1 MSDYKF
7 KIIVI
12 GDAGVGKT
20 SLVSRFSG
28 LDVSE
33 SYMATIG
40 VEVNSTLISIDEK
53 VVKLQ
58 FWDTAGQE
66 VFSSM
71 IKSYY
76 KGVVGV
82 YLVVDLT
89 NKFSIKRINYWL
101 QEFIENKTDG
111 LDSKIIVLGN
121 KADSLNRKYSKK
133 EMIRIMK
140 RKNLEYIETSALLGF
155 NTQNA
160 VVSMADYVYR
170 NIDLENHDGITNMNN
185 NAVDLLKTQ
194 KPSCCSIV

>member
-20 SLVSRFSG
+20 SLVSRFAG

-40 VEVNSTLISIDEK
+40 VEVNSTLLTVNEK
-53 VVKLQ
+53 VIKLQ

-66 VFSSM
+66 TFASM
-71 IKSYY
+71 IKNYY

-89 NKFSIKRINYWL
+89 NKSSIRRINYWL
-101 QEFIENKTDG
+101 HEFIENKTEG
-111 LDSKIIVLGN
+111 LEAKIIVLGN
-121 KADSLNRKYSKK
+121 KADSFKRKYTTE
-133 EMIRIMK
+133 EMERITK
-140 RKNLEYIETSALLGF
+140 RKNLEYIETSALYGL
-155 NTQNA
+155 NTKTP
-160 VVSMADYVYR
+160 VESMGNYIYK
-170 NIDLENHDGITNMNN
+170 NIDLENHEGITNMKDKTI
-185 NAVDLLKTQ
+185 DLLETQ

>member
-20 SLVSRFSG
+20 SLVSRFAG

-40 VEVNSTLISIDEK
+40 VEVNSTLLTVNEK
-53 VVKLQ
+53 VIKLQ

-66 VFSSM
+66 TFASM
-71 IKSYY
+71 IKNYY

-89 NKFSIKRINYWL
+89 NKSSIRRINYWL
-101 QEFIENKTDG
+101 HEFIENKTEG
-111 LDSKIIVLGN
+111 LEAKIIVLGN
-121 KADSLNRKYSKK
+121 KADSFKRKYTTE
-133 EMIRIMK
+133 EMERITK
-140 RKNLEYIETSALLGF
+140 RKNLEYIETSALYGL
-155 NTQNA
+155 NTKTP
-160 VVSMADYVYR
+160 VESMGNYIYKNILYVQF
-170 NIDLENHDGITNMNN
+170 
-185 NAVDLLKTQ
+185 LLYVAQ
-194 KPSCCSIV
+194 S

>member
-20 SLVSRFSG
+20 SLVSRFAG
-28 LDVSE
+28 FDVGE

-53 VVKLQ
+53 VIKLQ

-89 NKFSIKRINYWL
+89 NKFSVKRINFWL

-111 LDSKIIVLGN
+111 LETKIIVLGN
-121 KADSLNRKYSKK
+121 KADSLNRKYSKEDMEK
-133 EMIRIMK
+133 IMK
-140 RKNLEYIETSALLGF
+140 RKNLEYIETSALLGI
-155 NTQNA
+155 NTKRA
-160 VVSMADYVYR
+160 VDSMTNYIYR
-170 NIDLENHDGITNMNN
+170 NIDLDDHDGITNTN
-185 NAVDLLKTQ
+185 NAAIDLLKTQ

>member
-20 SLVSRFSG
+20 SLVSRFAG

>member
-20 SLVSRFSG
+20 SLVSRFAG

-40 VEVNSTLISIDEK
+40 VEVNSTLLTVNERVI
-53 VVKLQ
+53 KLQ

-66 VFSSM
+66 TFSSM
-71 IKSYY
+71 IKNYY

-89 NKFSIKRINYWL
+89 NKTSIRRINYWL
-101 QEFIENKTDG
+101 QEFIENKTEG
-111 LDSKIIVLGN
+111 LEAKIIVLGN
-121 KADSLNRKYSKK
+121 KADSLKRKYTK
-133 EMIRIMK
+133 EEMERITK
-140 RKNLEYIETSALLGF
+140 RKNLEYIETSALYGL
-155 NTQNA
+155 NTKTPVEYMGN
-160 VVSMADYVYR
+160 YIYT
-170 NIDLENHDGITNMNN
+170 NIDLENHEGITNMKNKSI
-185 NAVDLLKTQ
+185 DLLKTQ
-194 KPSCCSIV
+194 EPSCCAIV

>member
-20 SLVSRFSG
+20 SLVSRFAG
-28 LDVSE
+28 FDVGE

-53 VVKLQ
+53 VIKLQ

-89 NKFSIKRINYWL
+89 NKFSVKRINFWL

-111 LDSKIIVLGN
+111 LETKIIVLGN
-121 KADSLNRKYSKK
+121 KADSLNRKYSK
-133 EMIRIMK
+133 EDMERIMK
-140 RKNLEYIETSALLGF
+140 RKNLEYIETSALLGI

-160 VVSMADYVYR
+160 VESMTDYIYR
-170 NIDLENHDGITNMNN
+170 NIDLENHDGITNTN
-185 NAVDLLKTQ
+185 NAAIDLLKTQ

>member
-20 SLVSRFSG
+20 SLVSRFAG

-33 SYMATIG
+33 SYMSTIG
-40 VEVNSTLISIDEK
+40 VEVNSTLLTIDER
-53 VVKLQ
+53 VIKLQ

-66 VFSSM
+66 TFSSM

-89 NKFSIKRINYWL
+89 NKYSIKRINHWL
-101 QEFIENKTDG
+101 HEFIENKTDG
-111 LDSKIIVLGN
+111 LEAKIIVLGN
-121 KADSLNRKYSKK
+121 KADSLRRKYTRE
-133 EMIRIMK
+133 EMERMMK
-140 RKNLEYIETSALLGF
+140 RKKLEYIETSALIGL
-155 NTQNA
+155 NTQTA
-160 VVSMADYVYR
+160 VVSMGNYIYK
-170 NIDLENHDGITNMNN
+170 NIDLENHDGITNNKN
-185 NAVDLLKTQ
+185 QTIDLLIAQ